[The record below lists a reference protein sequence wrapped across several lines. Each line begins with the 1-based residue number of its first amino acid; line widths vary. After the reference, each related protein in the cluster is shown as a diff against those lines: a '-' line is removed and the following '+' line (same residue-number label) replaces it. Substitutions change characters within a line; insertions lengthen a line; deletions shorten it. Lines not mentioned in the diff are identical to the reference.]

1 MSEKCAG
8 CFCHTHGD
16 NSTASEINADLLA
29 AAEGVMGDELDLS
42 QCPYFMGTGQC
53 SSGCYSEPSCQTDRP
68 LNGWPKERLAAAI
81 KKAKGQ

>member
-29 AAEGVMGDELDLS
+29 AAEGVLPWLAGINTKGDPDVVDALTNVYV
-42 QCPYFMGTGQC
+42 Q
-53 SSGCYSEPSCQTDRP
+53 
-68 LNGWPKERLAAAI
+68 LAAAI
-81 KKAKGQ
+81 KKAKGQQ

>member
-29 AAEGVMGDELDLS
+29 AAEGVLPWLAGINTKGDPDVVDALTNV
-42 QCPYFMGTGQC
+42 YGQ
-53 SSGCYSEPSCQTDRP
+53 
-68 LNGWPKERLAAAI
+68 LAAAI
-81 KKAKGQ
+81 KKAKGQQ

>member
-29 AAEGVMGDELDLS
+29 AAEGVMGRSYLIS
-42 QCPYFMGTGQC
+42 PVTGRQLCVEC
-53 SSGCYSEPSCQTDRP
+53 SVYVGEEHSADCYIPALR
-68 LNGWPKERLAAAI
+68 AAI

>member
-29 AAEGVMGDELDLS
+29 AAEGVIADVIITKDNGDRRCIVCMAYFDADAREP
-42 QCPYFMGTGQC
+42 QAHVTYCPILT
-53 SSGCYSEPSCQTDRP
+53 
-68 LNGWPKERLAAAI
+68 LAAAI